1 MRRNIVTQHPNIAKV
16 NKQRKLYVPDPLEEE
31 IHLAIAQYLDTV
43 IKRPSR
49 WHTIEVSNQAS
60 GFAAMHRQKRLK
72 ARGVRTGW
80 PDICLYWINPDSD
93 GWGRPELKLIFLEV
107 KSAKGKLTE
116 KQEELH
122 EELKK
127 DGHYVYVVRSIDEVK
142 AILNKLGV
150 V

>member
-1 MRRNIVTQHPNIAKV
+1 MKRTQHPNLAKV
-16 NKQRKLYVPDPLEEE
+16 NKKRKAYVPDLLEEQ

-60 GFAAMHRQKRLK
+60 EWQAINRQKKLK

-80 PDICLYWINPDSD
+80 PDISIYWINPDSD

-116 KQEELH
+116 KQEVLH
-122 EELKK
+122 EELKE
-127 DGHYVYVVRSIDEVK
+127 DGHEVFVVRSVDEVK
-142 AILNKLGV
+142 SILQELGV
-150 V
+150 I